1 VSVRGRHLGKE
12 IALPKSYPVVALAV
26 ILRLGWP
33 GEARAAD
40 LDELSKYLAFIEGFQ
55 HLFEFCQAEARLPS
69 AQIKYGRD
77 HIGERRALIF
87 AGLSESQRAKISADA
102 VGKKKK
108 MLDGIMEHV
117 AKEQPNKKLMDLCKE
132 GFFEGVM
139 ESEQKAEAKETAAI
153 RKAKN

>member
-1 VSVRGRHLGKE
+1 MRKPY
-12 IALPKSYPVVALAV
+12 AVVALAV

-55 HLFEFCQAEARLPS
+55 HLFEFCQAEAKLPG
-69 AQIKYGRD
+69 AQVKYARD
-77 HIGERRALIF
+77 HIGERRALIL
-87 AGLSESQRAKISADA
+87 AGLDEAQRKRISADA
-102 VGKKKK
+102 QGKKAQ
-108 MLDGIMEHV
+108 MLDGIMQHV
-117 AKEQPNKKLMDLCKE
+117 AKEQPNKKLKDLCKE

-139 ESEQKAEAKETAAI
+139 ESEQKSEAKEAAAI